1 MNSDR
6 AAVSLQRTVSEPIST
21 KSGIQ
26 EFYDDPAVVGSYLAL
41 RVREPFNT
49 VLHERQIGFLNRVIG
64 SLQPRRVLEVAV
76 GPGRLSAE
84 VRAASVMVGMDG
96 SPNMLDEARR
106 RTRER
111 GLVWNFVRADG
122 FSLPFATGSFDL
134 IYTLRFIR
142 HFDRGGRET
151 LYRELKRILRPG
163 GHLILDA
170 QNRLVSLPH
179 RLEQGMQN
187 YKVYDELWLRDEL
200 VAELEGAGLVPRE
213 VEGVMRRFAW
223 QRRLNRLRR
232 FRLGPPARLLIR
244 ALEWS
249 PDRNPST
256 WMVLCQA
263 AG

>member
-1 MNSDR
+1 M
-6 AAVSLQRTVSEPIST
+6 SEPIST

-26 EFYDDPAVVGSYLAL
+26 EFYDDPVVVGSYLAL

-96 SPNMLDEARR
+96 SPNMLTEARR

-111 GLVWNFVRADG
+111 GLAWNFVRADG

-163 GHLILDA
+163 GHLVLDA

-187 YKVYDELWLRDEL
+187 YKVYDALWLRDEL
-200 VAELEGAGLVPRE
+200 VAELAGAGLVPRE
-213 VEGVMRRFAW
+213 VEGIMRRFAW
-223 QRRLNRLRR
+223 QRRLNRLRYL
-232 FRLGPPARLLIR
+232 RLASPARLLIR